1 MPYHTNITSAA
12 NANEFFRQVVHTGQ
26 KSQLVLMSIPPGG
39 EIGAEVHA
47 HVEQTLVVVSGTGKS
62 ILDGVEQPMN
72 TGDVLVVTP
81 GINHNIINTG
91 QVPLKLYTVY
101 APANHLDGRVHKTKS
116 EADADTEDEAFGEA
130 IAS

>member
-1 MPYHTNITSAA
+1 MSYHTNLVSAA
-12 NANEFFRQVVHTGQ
+12 NANEFFRQVLNTGA

-47 HVEQTLVVVSGTGKS
+47 NVEQTLVVVSGDGES
-62 ILDGVEQPMN
+62 IIDGVKEPMLA
-72 TGDVLVVTP
+72 GDVLVVTR
-81 GINHNIINTG
+81 GTNHNIINTG

-101 APANHLDGRVHKTKS
+101 APPNHLDGRVHKTKA

-130 IAS
+130 NT